1 MNTISDILGSCE
13 TLYLVEAKR
22 KDPPAHWWTLITNVR
37 PVPLPEAQIIA
48 NRVKKHSLAR
58 IRPANASET
67 PTRAERATP

>member
-37 PVPLPEAQIIA
+37 PVPLPEAHRQPSQEA
-48 NRVKKHSLAR
+48 L